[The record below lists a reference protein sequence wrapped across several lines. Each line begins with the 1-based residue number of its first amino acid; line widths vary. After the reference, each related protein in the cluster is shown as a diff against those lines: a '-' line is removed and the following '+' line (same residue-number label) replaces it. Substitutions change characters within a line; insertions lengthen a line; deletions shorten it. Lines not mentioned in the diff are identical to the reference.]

1 MSKRGKYQLLDRL
14 ALRTLLHFG
23 KDALSEQTC
32 FLSEKQHKYISQHKS
47 CPRDIANIEKK
58 HLIKEGYEGRLT
70 LGDLYRG

>member
-1 MSKRGKYQLLDRL
+1 MSKIGKYQFLDRL

-23 KDALSEQTC
+23 KDALSEQPC

-47 CPRDIANIEKK
+47 CPRDIANIEEN

-70 LGDLYRG
+70 LGDPYHG